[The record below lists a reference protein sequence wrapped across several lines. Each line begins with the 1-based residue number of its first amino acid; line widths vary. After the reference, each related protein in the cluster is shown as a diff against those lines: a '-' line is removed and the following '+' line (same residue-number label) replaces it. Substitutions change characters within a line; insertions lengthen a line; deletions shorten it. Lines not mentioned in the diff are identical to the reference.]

1 MKIICAT
8 LLVIAVAALAIPAA
22 AADDI
27 GIVTAVN
34 GTASLLRGSVPPQP
48 VKFKDKVQWRDVI
61 ETAKSASARVLLLGK
76 TSLAVRELSRVELRE
91 EAVAGGRAQTMVVL
105 SGKVR
110 AIVERSFMDKG
121 EQVEV
126 RSPNAVAAVRGTDF
140 IVEVIPPPAHAQGFG
155 MLAAQDGGPIV
166 AQGPADV
173 TTLVYT
179 IAGVVDVTSGATE
192 RITAFQGAR
201 VVGGGIPERF
211 AFTLVDL
218 PNITK
223 GLTVPPPVPTKF
235 PQASTAT
242 VVRVER
248 TALEQPLRGGAGTVE
263 KPIAGRLV
271 VPGDATG
278 QQAGGDP
285 GAQARTFGVGN
296 AANGVVNVPTNRA
309 SKSTDID
316 APVDGLRTRVKEANQ
331 ERLPDSVKTQ
341 IRRKL
346 KN

>member
-22 AADDI
+22 ADDI
-27 GIVTAVN
+27 GVVTAVN
-34 GTASLLRGSVPPQP
+34 GTASLLRGSVPAQP

-61 ETAKSASARVLLLGK
+61 ETSKNASARVLLLGK

-110 AIVERSFMDKG
+110 AIVERSFMNKG

-140 IVEVIPPPAHAQGFG
+140 VVEVVPPPAHAKGFG
-155 MLAAQDGGPIV
+155 MLAGLDGGPIV
-166 AQGPADV
+166 AQGPANV

-179 IAGVVDVTSGATE
+179 IAGVVDVTNGATE

-201 VVGGGIPERF
+201 VVGRGIPERF

-223 GLTVPPPVPTKF
+223 GLTVPPPAPTKF
-235 PQASTAT
+235 PQASTET
-242 VVRVER
+242 VARVER
-248 TALEQPLRGGAGTVE
+248 AALEQPLPGGVGTVE
-263 KPIAGRLV
+263 KPTAGRLV
-271 VPGDATG
+271 VPGDA
-278 QQAGGDP
+278 
-285 GAQARTFGVGN
+285 
-296 AANGVVNVPTNRA
+296 ANEVVNVPTSPA
-309 SKSTDID
+309 PKSTGVEKVSESTDRLNDKAAETIQ
-316 APVDGLRTRVKEANQ
+316 RRVKEEDQ
-331 ERLPDSVKTQ
+331 DRTSG
-341 IRRKL
+341 RK
-346 KN
+346 KK